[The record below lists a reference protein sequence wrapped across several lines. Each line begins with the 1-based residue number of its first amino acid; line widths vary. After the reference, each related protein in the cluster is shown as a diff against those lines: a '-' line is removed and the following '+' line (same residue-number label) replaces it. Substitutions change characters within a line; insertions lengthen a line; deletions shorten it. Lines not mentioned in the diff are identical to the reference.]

1 MNETVRVGHKLE
13 REKTIQDHRVS
24 YIVTSKKENITMN
37 EHRRAIVKLNKNIL
51 KSAYRDT
58 MKKRGS
64 VVADLLI
71 RFFLCGR
78 YCQNENAAF

>member
-1 MNETVRVGHKLE
+1 MNETVRVSYKLE

-51 KSAYRDT
+51 KSAYRDIL
-58 MKKRGS
+58 GS
-64 VVADLLI
+64 ALTVI
-71 RFFLCGR
+71 
-78 YCQNENAAF
+78 